1 MMHRAPL
8 VVVLAAAAMGGAR
21 PQPQQPQQPQQ
32 GRLASFLGTVHP
44 SILPVA
50 GGGAGSVQ
58 SFFGFG
64 SAMIYNTDSEGGM
77 TLRQSAE
84 FHCRNVSVNQLSM
97 LIAPP
102 TEGGVV
108 NNPAD
113 RDQWVPAPEPRVGM
127 VQAAARFSQL
137 ARSTCPQATGVV
149 IDDFLLQCECS
160 NAATT
165 ATPLSPNDSIP
176 IALTLSPPPPP

>member
-1 MMHRAPL
+1 M
-8 VVVLAAAAMGGAR
+8 
-21 PQPQQPQQPQQ
+21 
-32 GRLASFLGTVHP
+32 
-44 SILPVA
+44 
-50 GGGAGSVQ
+50 Q

-64 SAMIYNTDSEGGM
+64 STMIYNTDSEGGM

-113 RDQWVPAPEPRVGM
+113 TDRWVPAPEPRVGM

-149 IDDFLLQCECS
+149 IDDFLQQCECS
-160 NAATT
+160 NDRA
-165 ATPLSPNDSIP
+165 PDSLSPC
-176 IALTLSPPPPP
+176 

>member
-1 MMHRAPL
+1 MARAPL
-8 VVVLAAAAMGGAR
+8 LVCGLAAAMMGDAR
-21 PQPQQPQQPQQ
+21 PQPQQQ
-32 GRLASFLGTVHP
+32 GRVASFLGTVHP

-113 RDQWVPAPEPRVGM
+113 TDPWVPAPEPRVGM

-149 IDDFLLQCECS
+149 IDDFLQQCECS
-160 NAATT
+160 NDRA
-165 ATPLSPNDSIP
+165 PDSLSPC
-176 IALTLSPPPPP
+176 